1 METTIKTRFTKSER
15 LEIYRLAIKYI
26 EDVVEEHGSYEMG
39 FCAAID
45 EVISSLGYYN
55 LGSKYSLDAIV
66 PYMNLEKTYPEVYK
80 YKPNVNEN
88 IYYWF
93 KVDKS
98 GTKKRL
104 SILREIIIE
113 LEQELNTDK

>member
-1 METTIKTRFTKSER
+1 METTIKTGFTKSER

-26 EDVVEEHGSYEMG
+26 EYVVEEHGCYEMG

-45 EVISSLGYYN
+45 EVIYSLGYY
-55 LGSKYSLDAIV
+55 SSYSDYSYDFIN
-66 PYMNLEKTYPEVYK
+66 PHMNLEKTYPEVYK

-88 IYYWF
+88 RYYWF

-98 GTKKRL
+98 GDKKRL
-104 SILREIIIE
+104 SILREIVSK

>member
-1 METTIKTRFTKSER
+1 METTIKTGFTKSER

-45 EVISSLGYYN
+45 EVISSLGYY
-55 LGSKYSLDAIV
+55 SSDSDYSYDFIN
-66 PYMNLEKTYPEVYK
+66 PFMNLEKTCPEVYK

-88 IYYWF
+88 RYYWF

-98 GTKKRL
+98 GDKKRL
-104 SILREIIIE
+104 SILREIVSE
-113 LEQELNTDK
+113 LEQELNTNK